1 MFLRAL
7 QLCAA
12 ASVARAT
19 NLFVSD
25 YAGNIT
31 TLELTARH
39 GNYHLSKIH
48 SHSGCAPNP
57 SWLTLD
63 PNHGTLYCL
72 DEGLYVDNGSISSY
86 TIGDDGAL
94 TRVSRETT
102 ISGPVSGVI
111 YGNPAGERSIALA
124 H

>member
-1 MFLRAL
+1 MLLRAL
-7 QLCAA
+7 QICAT
-12 ASVARAT
+12 ASIACAT

-31 TLELTARH
+31 TLELTARRGQYYLNEVH
-39 GNYHLSKIH
+39 ANP
-48 SHSGCAPNP
+48 GCAPNP

-72 DEGLYVDNGSISSY
+72 DEGLYVDNGSLSSY